1 MSPARVDALGD
12 GPARP
17 ESWLGGALRPGTSRP
32 DLRLA
37 GPAVCAWVGA
47 FLATSGR
54 PAGKALFAVCGLLA
68 VAATV
73 AARRGGWA
81 AVACILGLVAGLG
94 MGGLRWE
101 GLRVDQVDQLAR
113 AGAAARL
120 TLVVTGDPAPHAGR
134 TQGSQRRGAD
144 LIAVPTRTVA
154 LTARGRV
161 GRMRVP
167 VLVLAVQPDS
177 LGEWRRLLP
186 GQRLVAEVV
195 LRPAERG
202 EPLAAVALAR
212 SPPKLIGRPPLAQRA
227 AGHLRA
233 GLRQAV
239 VTLPVG
245 PRGLLPG
252 LVVGDTSRMPPQL
265 IDDFRTAGL
274 THLVAV
280 SGVNVG

>member
-1 MSPARVDALGD
+1 MSRDRVDALRD

-17 ESWLGGALRPGTSRP
+17 EPWFGDALRHGTSRP
-32 DLRLA
+32 DVRLA
-37 GPAVCAWVGA
+37 GPAVCAWAGA
-47 FLATSGR
+47 FLATSGQ
-54 PAGKALFAVCGLLA
+54 PAGLALLAVNGLLA
-68 VAATV
+68 LAAGV

-81 AVACILGLVAGLG
+81 AAACILGLVAGLG
-94 MGGLRWE
+94 MGGLRWA
-101 GLRVDQVDQLAR
+101 GLRVDQLDQLAR
-113 AGAAARL
+113 AGAAARV

-144 LIAVPTRTVA
+144 LIAVPTRMVTLIA
-154 LTARGRV
+154 GGRV
-161 GRMRVP
+161 VRMREP

-177 LGEWRRLLP
+177 LDRWRRLLP
-186 GQRLVAEVV
+186 GQRLVARVV
-195 LRPAERG
+195 LRPAGAG

-212 SPPKLIGRPPLAQRA
+212 SPPDLLGRPPLVQRA

-233 GLRQAV
+233 GLREAV
-239 VTLPVG
+239 VGLPAG

-265 IDDFRTAGL
+265 VDDFRTAGL

-280 SGVNVG
+280 SGANVS